1 MRKNR
6 IKLIT
11 EWKQDSILS
20 YHKDQVKGSF
30 RIDKMENESL
40 KFLNTCWIKKWN
52 DLNELKQADPEIITN
67 IITISIGGMFVN
79 SPNLFKEGDKIEDSC
94 IKLTQ
99 MLNTV
104 HDGVYLSLVNLYL
117 TIQQLKK
124 K

>member
-11 EWKQDSILS
+11 EWKQDSVLS

-52 DLNELKQADPEIITN
+52 DLNELKQADPEIIKN
-67 IITISIGGMFVN
+67 IITISIGGMFIN
-79 SPNLFKEGDKIEDSC
+79 TTNLSNQGDHIKISC
-94 IKLTQ
+94 VKLTQ
-99 MLNTV
+99 LLNLF
-104 HDGVYLSLVNLYL
+104 HNGVYLSLVNLYL
-117 TIQQLKK
+117 TIQKIK
-124 K
+124 C